1 MLGFIRSRREHLA
14 ALCKPEDRDRKGT
27 EKGNRADNC
36 LVRRI
41 SKGLDSSVWREKHE
55 GAHDGGLQ
63 NRESNK

>member
-1 MLGFIRSRREHLA
+1 MA
-14 ALCKPEDRDRKGT
+14 ALCKPEDRDRKGA